1 MRHLL
6 PALAMALLISAN
18 ATAQNANPSAQKS
31 DKIHFLMLTI
41 HGGSAAFHPRMI
53 VTKEDGTQEITP
65 AAKGSWMDKM
75 VNFERVDNRMAA
87 NEDSLFQTLKPY
99 FDAGWQLSGSTIL
112 NNNGLED
119 FIARYYFTRKD

>member
-6 PALAMALLISAN
+6 PVVAMALLISAN
-18 ATAQNANPSAQKS
+18 ATAQNTNAAAQNR

-53 VTKEDGTQEITP
+53 VTKEDGTQEITT

-75 VNFERVDNRMAA
+75 VNFDRIDNRMAA
-87 NEDSLFQTLKPY
+87 NEDSLFQTLKPN

-119 FIARYYFTRKD
+119 YIARYYFTRKE